1 MNNLHRSLA
10 PISDA
15 AWSDIEEEAKRTF
28 QRNIAARRVVDVS
41 GPHGSDF
48 SAVSLGR
55 LQDVAAPGDGVQS
68 RLYRVAPVVQLRV
81 PFTLSRTEIDSVE
94 RGAKD
99 ADWEP
104 LKEAAQRIAFAED
117 RAILDGYPA
126 AGIRG
131 VRPCSS
137 NAVVRVPDNAVDVPE
152 ALTSAL
158 TALRQRSPGGE
169 APLRSCLVALFTA
182 ARYLSRSPVH

>member
-117 RAILDGYPA
+117 RAILDGYPPRVSA
-126 AGIRG
+126 VSGRAPPTRWCA
-131 VRPCSS
+131 VPRTRSTSPRPLLG
-137 NAVVRVPDNAVDVPE
+137 R
-152 ALTSAL
+152 
-158 TALRQRSPGGE
+158 
-169 APLRSCLVALFTA
+169 
-182 ARYLSRSPVH
+182 